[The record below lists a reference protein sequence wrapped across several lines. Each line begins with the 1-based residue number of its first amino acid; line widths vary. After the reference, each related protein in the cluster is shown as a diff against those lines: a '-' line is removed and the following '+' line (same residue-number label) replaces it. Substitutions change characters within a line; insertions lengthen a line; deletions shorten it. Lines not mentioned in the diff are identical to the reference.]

1 MKKVCVRSHGESL
14 NKSNQIFFPVLNFLI
29 CFFPGSYTTFS
40 CSKSDSIK
48 GGNASCNTHFF
59 LRFLTVLEVIC
70 GFSEKKA
77 EKNAKDLFAE

>member
-1 MKKVCVRSHGESL
+1 MKVCGYSHNESL
-14 NKSNQIFFPVLNFLI
+14 NKSNQIFFPVLNLLI
-29 CFFPGSYTTFS
+29 CFVPGSYTTFG
-40 CSKSDSIK
+40 CSKSDFIK
-48 GGNASCNTHFF
+48 RGSAFCNTHFF